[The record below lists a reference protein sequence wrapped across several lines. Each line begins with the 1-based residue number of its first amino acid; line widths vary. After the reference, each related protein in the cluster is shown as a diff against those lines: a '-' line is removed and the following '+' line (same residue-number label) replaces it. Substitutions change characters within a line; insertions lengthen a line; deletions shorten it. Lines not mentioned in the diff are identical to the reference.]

1 MDNYQI
7 INKIKGGLI
16 VSCQALEDEPLYSSF
31 IMSKMA
37 LAAEEGGAVG
47 IRANSVVDIAEIQKS
62 TTLPIIGLIKKDYAD
77 SEVYI
82 TPTEAE
88 VDALVLVGADI
99 IAMDATN
106 RPRPNGESLD
116 TFFKKIKEKYPNKLF
131 MADCSTYE
139 EGIHA
144 CELGFDIVSTT
155 LSGYTKET
163 KGRLL
168 PDFDMLK
175 KLVDSL
181 DIPVIAEGGIW
192 EPAQLK
198 QAFDLGCHSAV
209 VGSAITRPRDITRH
223 FIAAIKEN

>member
-62 TTLPIIGLIKKDYAD
+62 TALPIIGLIKKDYAD

-116 TFFKKIKEKYPNKLF
+116 AFFKRIKEKYPNKLF

-144 CELGFDIVSTT
+144 SELGFDIVGTT
-155 LSGYTKET
+155 LSGYTKEIT
-163 KGRLL
+163 YMSL
-168 PDFDMLK
+168 PMSSSFCMTAC
-175 KLVDSL
+175 SMMMTP
-181 DIPVIAEGGIW
+181 ISIYSYRE
-192 EPAQLK
+192 
-198 QAFDLGCHSAV
+198 
-209 VGSAITRPRDITRH
+209 
-223 FIAAIKEN
+223 

>member
-62 TTLPIIGLIKKDYAD
+62 TALPIIGLIKKDYAD

-116 TFFKKIKEKYPNKLF
+116 AFFKRIKEKYPNKLF

-139 EGIHA
+139 EGIHTS
-144 CELGFDIVSTT
+144 ELGFDIVSTT

>member
-62 TTLPIIGLIKKDYAD
+62 TALPIIGLIKKDYAD

-116 TFFKKIKEKYPNKLF
+116 TFFKKIKKKYPNKLF

>member
-7 INKIKGGLI
+7 INKLKGGLI

-47 IRANSVVDIAEIQKS
+47 IRANSVIDIAEIMKT
-62 TTLPIIGLIKKDYAD
+62 TTLPIIGLIKKDYDD

-99 IAMDATN
+99 IAMDATD
-106 RPRPNGESLD
+106 RPRPNGETLD
-116 TFFKKIKEKYPNKLF
+116 SFFKKIKDKYPSKLF

-139 EGIHA
+139 EGVHA
-144 CELGFDIVSTT
+144 RELGFDIVSTT
-155 LSGYTKET
+155 LAGYTAET
-163 KGRLL
+163 KGRTL

-175 KLVDSL
+175 KLVNTL

-198 QAFDLGCHSAV
+198 KAFDLGCHCAV
-209 VGSAITRPRDITRH
+209 VGSAITRPRDITKH

>member
-1 MDNYQI
+1 
-7 INKIKGGLI
+7 
-16 VSCQALEDEPLYSSF
+16 
-31 IMSKMA
+31 
-37 LAAEEGGAVG
+37 
-47 IRANSVVDIAEIQKS
+47 
-62 TTLPIIGLIKKDYAD
+62 
-77 SEVYI
+77 
-82 TPTEAE
+82 
-88 VDALVLVGADI
+88 
-99 IAMDATN
+99 
-106 RPRPNGESLD
+106 
-116 TFFKKIKEKYPNKLF
+116 
-131 MADCSTYE
+131 MADCSTFD

-144 CELGFDIVSTT
+144 SELGFDIVSTT

-168 PDFDMLK
+168 PDFEMLK

>member
-62 TTLPIIGLIKKDYAD
+62 TALPIIGLIKKDYAD

-116 TFFKKIKEKYPNKLF
+116 TFFKRVKEKYPNKLF

>member
-1 MDNYQI
+1 
-7 INKIKGGLI
+7 
-16 VSCQALEDEPLYSSF
+16 
-31 IMSKMA
+31 MSKMA

-62 TTLPIIGLIKKDYAD
+62 TALPIIGLIKKDYAD

-116 TFFKKIKEKYPNKLF
+116 TFFKKIKKKYPNKLF
-131 MADCSTYE
+131 LADCSTFD

-144 CELGFDIVSTT
+144 SELGFDIVSTT

>member
-62 TTLPIIGLIKKDYAD
+62 TALPIIGLIKKDYAD

-88 VDALVLVGADI
+88 TTRCLI
-99 IAMDATN
+99 
-106 RPRPNGESLD
+106 PPES
-116 TFFKKIKEKYPNKLF
+116 
-131 MADCSTYE
+131 
-139 EGIHA
+139 
-144 CELGFDIVSTT
+144 
-155 LSGYTKET
+155 
-163 KGRLL
+163 
-168 PDFDMLK
+168 
-175 KLVDSL
+175 
-181 DIPVIAEGGIW
+181 
-192 EPAQLK
+192 
-198 QAFDLGCHSAV
+198 
-209 VGSAITRPRDITRH
+209 
-223 FIAAIKEN
+223 

>member
-116 TFFKKIKEKYPNKLF
+116 TFFKKIKKKYPNKLF
-131 MADCSTYE
+131 MADCSTYD
-139 EGIHA
+139 EGNHA
-144 CELGFDIVSTT
+144 RELGFDIVSTT

-198 QAFDLGCHSAV
+198 QAFDLGCHCAV
-209 VGSAITRPRDITRH
+209 VGSAITRPRDITKH

>member
-37 LAAEEGGAVG
+37 L
-47 IRANSVVDIAEIQKS
+47 DIAEIQKS

-116 TFFKKIKEKYPNKLF
+116 AFFKKIKKKYPNKLF
-131 MADCSTYE
+131 MADCSTFD

-144 CELGFDIVSTT
+144 SELGFDIVSTT

-181 DIPVIAEGGIW
+181 DTPVIAEGGIW

>member
-7 INKIKGGLI
+7 INKLKGGLI

-37 LAAEEGGAVG
+37 LAAAEGGAVG
-47 IRANSVVDIAEIQKS
+47 IRANSVVDIAEIMKT
-62 TTLPIIGLIKKDYAD
+62 TTLPIIGLIKKDYDD

-82 TPTEAE
+82 TPTEDE

-106 RPRPNGESLD
+106 RPRPNGETLD
-116 TFFKKIKEKYPNKLF
+116 SFFKKIKDKYPNKLF

-139 EGIHA
+139 EGVHA
-144 CELGFDIVSTT
+144 RELGFDIVSTT
-155 LSGYTKET
+155 LAGYTAET
-163 KGRLL
+163 KGRTL

-175 KLVDSL
+175 KLVNTL

-198 QAFDLGCHSAV
+198 KAFDLGCHCAV
-209 VGSAITRPRDITRH
+209 VGSAITRPREITKH

>member
-16 VSCQALEDEPLYSSF
+16 VSCQALENEPLYSSF

-62 TTLPIIGLIKKDYAD
+62 TALPIIGLIKKDYAD

-116 TFFKKIKEKYPNKLF
+116 TFFKRIKEKYPNKLF